1 MLPAAAG
8 ALMLALGTAALAW
21 MGAPGAAAAQMGL
34 TPVAFLPLVTAGDGL
49 ISGAGVVSGTVRVT
63 NVTYRG
69 FVVSWLTTDAVTGA
83 VRYGQDPNN
92 LTNIAQDQSTVT
104 GRTHYV
110 TLGWDDLSA
119 LSPETRY
126 YYDILSGGGVD
137 DNSGVHYVHATGAT
151 LSLPSPRDYIYGQV
165 VTTTGVELPG
175 SIVYWWLEDN
185 DGTGSPGLSQP
196 QSVAAD
202 PAAWWNFNT
211 GGVRQGDL
219 LNYFDYLA
227 GTDRIVLNVQGA
239 PDGWAADS
247 FTIFPEISRTVT
259 VTAGALAPPP
269 APSPVPSPTPAP
281 DLVVDSVVASPVA
294 PGPGCPLTLTVTI
307 RNQGT
312 ASVTTPF
319 RVALYLDHGSVPYP
333 GERSNTNTYW
343 IVSQTLAP
351 EGTLSLSARNPA
363 AASGAITTLTALG
376 SHMVYAQ
383 VDSYNNQVGE
393 TDEGNNLWGPLV
405 VNTTGACYRIYLP
418 LVMRAF

>member
-8 ALMLALGTAALAW
+8 ALLLALGAAAFAW
-21 MGAPGAAAAQMGL
+21 HGAPGAVAASLGAA
-34 TPVAFLPLVTAGDGL
+34 PKSAPLA
-49 ISGAGVVSGTVRVT
+49 SAGVVSGTVRVT
-63 NVTYRG
+63 NVRDQG
-69 FVVSWLTTDAVTGA
+69 FTVSWMTTEAVTGE

-92 LTNIAQDQSTVT
+92 LTMLAHDEIIVT
-104 GRTHYV
+104 SRTHHV
-110 TLGWDDLSA
+110 TLGATGLPTDTVVQD
-119 LSPETRY
+119 TRY
-126 YYDILSGGGVD
+126 YYDLLTSAGVD
-137 DNSGVHYVHATGAT
+137 NNGGVHYQYATGPT
-151 LSLPSPRDYIYGQV
+151 LLSVPPFGDLAGGQV
-165 VTTTGVELPG
+165 VTASGVELPG
-175 SIVYWWLEDN
+175 SMVYWWLRDN
-185 DGTGSPGLSQP
+185 GDAGSPELSQP
-196 QSVAAD
+196 QSVSTD
-202 PAAWWNFNT
+202 SAAWWNFTT
-211 GGVRQGDL
+211 GSVRLGDL
-219 LNYFDYLA
+219 TGLFEYVT

-239 PDGWAADS
+239 PDGWANES
-247 FTIFPEISRTVT
+247 RLISLGAGWTVT

-319 RVALYLDHGSVPYP
+319 RVALYLDHSSVPYP

-351 EGTLSLSARNPA
+351 AETLSLSARNPA